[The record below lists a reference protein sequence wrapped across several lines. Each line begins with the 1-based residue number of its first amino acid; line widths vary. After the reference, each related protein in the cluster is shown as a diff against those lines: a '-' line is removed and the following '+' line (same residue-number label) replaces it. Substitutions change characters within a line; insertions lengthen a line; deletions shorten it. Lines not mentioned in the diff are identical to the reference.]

1 MQLRLCCARSYL
13 GQHGSAQ
20 GTGPCG
26 AMDKIWA
33 GHGKVS
39 LSGSKSF
46 DWQIHLTASQP
57 WSQHQFGVI
66 PLMPSKDVQPQRM
79 KFYKRWFTFGP

>member
-1 MQLRLCCARSYL
+1 MEVLR
-13 GQHGSAQ
+13 
-20 GTGPCG
+20 GPCD

-39 LSGSKSF
+39 LSGSKGF

-66 PLMPSKDVQPQRM
+66 SLVPSKDVQPQRM
-79 KFYKRWFTFGP
+79 KFYKRGFALGPWNLSIALSLHNCF